1 MPRRVQDIVPNT
13 HRSIREIPV
22 ERRSA
27 PSRVPAPK
35 RRPNEEVGEI
45 EELDADKKSPVR
57 IRRIL
62 VDPPTPSRRPPSK
75 SLRLIL
81 ATLGIIILVTG
92 AGFVASEYFSR
103 ATFTIVPKTVPV
115 TVDGTYVIPYAP
127 AGASSTS
134 LTYELITMEDTVST
148 VVPAS
153 GSQNVSTKAQGRMT
167 IYNNYGTSPQQLVA
181 GTRLANS
188 SGKIYRLTS
197 SISVPGR
204 SSNGNPGS
212 LTVTVVADQPGQ
224 TYNVTQS
231 QVTDNFKIVAYKGTP
246 RYDGF
251 YAKLASDI
259 SGGFEGIRKTVS
271 ESTKASTTAS
281 LKISLTESLLERTK
295 EAVPEGFVMYDS
307 AFIMEF
313 SDTTI
318 GGEDESTAQMT
329 LSGSINAVIL
339 RREALASR
347 LAGNSAVSGFGKF
360 AYVAPGM
367 NELNFTITNLKDFSP
382 ERKNSIVARIKGDFK
397 VEGDIPADEIK
408 LKLAGVP
415 LAQTQEI
422 LREYAPVI
430 ASGSGELIPPWAK
443 VPDDPKR
450 IFIEVE
456 RPGS

>member
-188 SGKIYRLTS
+188 SGKL
-197 SISVPGR
+197 
-204 SSNGNPGS
+204 
-212 LTVTVVADQPGQ
+212 
-224 TYNVTQS
+224 
-231 QVTDNFKIVAYKGTP
+231 
-246 RYDGF
+246 
-251 YAKLASDI
+251 
-259 SGGFEGIRKTVS
+259 
-271 ESTKASTTAS
+271 
-281 LKISLTESLLERTK
+281 
-295 EAVPEGFVMYDS
+295 
-307 AFIMEF
+307 
-313 SDTTI
+313 
-318 GGEDESTAQMT
+318 
-329 LSGSINAVIL
+329 
-339 RREALASR
+339 
-347 LAGNSAVSGFGKF
+347 
-360 AYVAPGM
+360 
-367 NELNFTITNLKDFSP
+367 
-382 ERKNSIVARIKGDFK
+382 
-397 VEGDIPADEIK
+397 
-408 LKLAGVP
+408 
-415 LAQTQEI
+415 
-422 LREYAPVI
+422 
-430 ASGSGELIPPWAK
+430 
-443 VPDDPKR
+443 
-450 IFIEVE
+450 
-456 RPGS
+456 